1 MIIEAEQ
8 SHMELTKEIKDA
20 KDKYAHP
27 VGFTYCRNCNTF
39 IDFANREI
47 GHDIQCQN
55 CRTDKYLK

>member
-1 MIIEAEQ
+1 
-8 SHMELTKEIKDA
+8 MELTKEIKDA
-20 KDKYAHP
+20 KDKYGHP

-39 IDFANREI
+39 IDFAYREI